1 MAWDYAAVT
10 TRRRDVVVLCAFDPG
25 STFSYHTAWPRQLA
39 AHPRFNAT
47 VLNLR
52 DRSMRSRA
60 RTVLALGGGRFEAI
74 VLLHSVFS
82 NAQLLDGWLLDL
94 VRRCPQPKVFFIG
107 NEYKLMDQ
115 KMAFAEALP
124 VGLLVSQASSTDV
137 HALYRRRLGC
147 AVCGIPNTGLD
158 ETLFVARTPRA
169 ERPIDLGY
177 RADDAPPYIGH
188 QERRQ
193 IAEYF
198 TAAADRYGL
207 KVDISTSPRDRFTEP
222 EWAAFLDRCKGQL
235 GAEAGGDYFE
245 LDDRTRNAVL
255 AYEIAHPDA
264 TFAEIY
270 ERFFAHYGPSV
281 PIRIMSGRQVEAAG
295 TRTVQ
300 ILFEG
305 RYDGYFDPDVHY
317 IPLKKD
323 FSNADE
329 AIRKFRDAAL
339 CDELTRRA
347 HQVAREQLTY
357 HALIERLSAEMAA
370 VA

>member
-1 MAWDYAAVT
+1 MTA
-10 TRRRDVVVLCAFDPG
+10 RRRDVVVLCAFDPG
-25 STFSYHTAWPRQLA
+25 STFSYHTAWPRHLA
-39 AHPRFNAT
+39 AHPKFAAT

-52 DRSMRSRA
+52 DKSVVSRA
-60 RTVLALGGGRFEAI
+60 RTMLTLGAGRFEAI
-74 VLLHSVFS
+74 ILLHSVFS

-94 VRRCPQPKVFFIG
+94 LQRCPQPKIFFIG
-107 NEYKLMDQ
+107 NEYKLMAE

-124 VGLLVSQASSTDV
+124 VALLVSQSGSEAV
-137 HALYRRRLGC
+137 LQLYRRRLGC

-158 ETLFVARTPRA
+158 ETLFAARTPRA

-188 QERRQ
+188 QERRE
-193 IAEYF
+193 IGEYF
-198 TAAADRYGL
+198 AAAANRYGL
-207 KVDISTSPRDRFTEP
+207 KVDISTNPRARFTEP

-235 GAEAGGDYFE
+235 GAEAGGDFFE

-255 AYEIAHPDA
+255 AYEVAHPTG
-264 TFAEIY
+264 TFDDIY
-270 ERFFAHYGPSV
+270 ANFFANYGPSV

-305 RYDGYFDPDVHY
+305 RYDGYFEPDVHY

-323 FSNADE
+323 LSNADD

-339 CDELTRRA
+339 CDALTERA
-347 HQVAREQLTY
+347 LNVAREQLTY
-357 HALIERLSAEMAA
+357 DVLIDRLAGEMAA